1 MPSAVIFDSIFFH
14 VIECQFSSTAP
25 TFSCDY
31 DHRMLCETHAILSP
45 IGRLRG
51 RPMEKSTLQ
60 SGIQKLALIG
70 EQVGFTVEEMIE
82 LLNAGLGVET
92 LLDLISW
99 RLEQCAPLSPII
111 RSSRWTA

>member
-1 MPSAVIFDSIFFH
+1 
-14 VIECQFSSTAP
+14 
-25 TFSCDY
+25 
-31 DHRMLCETHAILSP
+31 
-45 IGRLRG
+45 
-51 RPMEKSTLQ
+51 MEKSTLQ

-99 RLEQCAPLSPII
+99 RLEQSAPLSPII

>member
-1 MPSAVIFDSIFFH
+1 
-14 VIECQFSSTAP
+14 
-25 TFSCDY
+25 
-31 DHRMLCETHAILSP
+31 MLSDAHAILSP
-45 IGRLRG
+45 LGRPRG

-70 EQVGFTVEEMIE
+70 EQVGFTVEQMIE
-82 LLNAGLGVET
+82 LLNAGVGVET

-99 RLEQCAPLSPII
+99 RLEQSAPLSPII